1 MRLVPCTAPSEP
13 LDAAPQTALLR
24 DPEPGASWDGFWSH
38 SNDGYYARCTSREG
52 AVHWY
57 RITDDEAVSQSLSS
71 ATDSRVLPFRGDA
84 MRRFSL
90 VVASSPS
97 GRPMLV
103 GGTTRRPAR

>member
-13 LDAAPQTALLR
+13 LDAAPQTALLQ
-24 DPEPGASWDGFWSH
+24 DAEPGASWDGFWSH
-38 SNDGYYARCTSREG
+38 SNDSYYARCTSREG

-57 RITDDEAVSQSLSS
+57 RISDDEAASQSFAS
-71 ATDSRVLPFRGDA
+71 AGVSRVLQFRGDT
-84 MRRFSL
+84 MRRISL

-103 GGTTRRPAR
+103 GGTARRSR